1 MIGDPIAHS
10 LSPYMHNAAFRALG
24 INAVYEAVRIKA
36 DELAKFAEDAKKK
49 YDGFNVTVP
58 HKNKIIDFLDGVYP
72 IANFA
77 GSVNTVI
84 NENALLWGDSTD
96 GRGLEL
102 AIQNEFGLSI
112 SQKNVFFIGCGG
124 ASRAVAVHFAASGVK
139 SLSFINRTLSKA
151 EELFALLKKE
161 SPNVKIS
168 FSSINDENFI
178 ENAVEEA
185 DIIIQSTS
193 LGLDKSAPSPLSEKF
208 FLQNKFYYDMIYGKT
223 KFIELA
229 RKHNCQAADGL
240 SMLLYQGVESFKKWT
255 GLDAPIEIM
264 RNALLEKKG

>member
-1 MIGDPIAHS
+1 
-10 LSPYMHNAAFRALG
+10 MHNAAFRALG
-24 INAVYEAVRIKA
+24 IKAVYEAVHVKTY
-36 DELAKFAEDAKKK
+36 ELAKFAEEARNK

-58 HKNKIIDFLDGVYP
+58 HKNKIIDFLDGLYP
-72 IANFA
+72 TANFA

-124 ASRAVAVHFAASGVK
+124 ACRAVAVHFAASGVK

-151 EELFALLKKE
+151 EELLVLLKKA
-161 SPNVKIS
+161 SPNVKLS

-178 ENAVEEA
+178 QNAVQEA

-193 LGLDKSAPSPLSEKF
+193 IGLDKSAPSPLGEKF
-208 FLQNKFYYDMIYGKT
+208 FLQNKFYYDIIYENT

-229 RKHNCQAADGL
+229 RKHNCPVADGL
-240 SMLLYQGVESFKKWT
+240 SMLLYQGAESFKKWT

-264 RNALLEKKG
+264 RKALLEKKP